1 MRATLYVSIVAML
14 GLIGCGPTTT
24 SNNTN
29 DNNRSATPTDGGVAP
44 VLPDSGSG
52 GGTTPP
58 ATGGTTAAPGD
69 ANPGSAADPGPGA
82 RSDRSD
88 SAVGVDDKRP
98 DNTSVNKRDRDDN
111 AKTPIDQDE
120 NQADVKMTADIRKTI
135 VNTEGMSVNARN
147 VKIITSQG
155 KVTLRGPVASAD
167 EKQKIEKFATD
178 VAGEGNVDSQLEVAE

>member
-1 MRATLYVSIVAML
+1 V
-14 GLIGCGPTTT
+14 
-24 SNNTN
+24 
-29 DNNRSATPTDGGVAP
+29 
-44 VLPDSGSG
+44 
-52 GGTTPP
+52 
-58 ATGGTTAAPGD
+58 TGGTTTAPGD
-69 ANPGSAADPGPGA
+69 ANAGNAADRGPGA

-98 DNTSVNKRDRDDN
+98 DNTSVNKRDRDEN

-120 NQADVKMTADIRKTI
+120 NQADVKMTADIRKSI